1 MTTEETHAD
10 RHKYVCM
17 HEQAQHPRQEKLLSP
32 YLESVKHNQ
41 TFIFIATY
49 CITIHHGMI
58 YINRCINT
66 RFFHLPHQCLSSI
79 HIASLAE
86 KFKAKDKKHREIGN
100 KEFLQ
105 ACILFTYNILKKTCK
120 RECCANCQWV
130 LAQIAPLLLKEQGG
144 G

>member
-1 MTTEETHAD
+1 MYACIN
-10 RHKYVCM
+10 RHITPGKKNYY
-17 HEQAQHPRQEKLLSP
+17 HL

-58 YINRCINT
+58 YINRCVNT
-66 RFFHLPHQCLSSI
+66 GFFHLPYQCLSSI

-86 KFKAKDKKHREIGN
+86 KFKATDKKHHEIGI
-100 KEFLQ
+100 KEFFQ
-105 ACILFTYNILKKTCK
+105 ACILFTYIVLKKTYK